1 MNSPEGVLLLAHRLD
16 LGGSERQ
23 LTEVAKALDRD
34 CFAPHVGCFHPG
46 GIRGEEL
53 RASGVPI
60 LHLPVTSFASP
71 SALRGGLSLVRY
83 IREHNIRLVHSFD
96 VPLNIFG
103 VPFARLAHQPA
114 VLSSQRA
121 HRNLT
126 PGMYTQLLRLTDRM
140 VDGIVV
146 NCLHMRDH
154 LIADEHVDPGMIHL
168 CYNGIDFSVF
178 HREERATAGMTI
190 GVICA
195 LRPEKG
201 LLTLI
206 RAFGQIHERYP
217 EAKLVIVGSGPMLP
231 QLEAEAELL
240 GVKPGCTFVPTT
252 SDVAQWLR
260 RIDIFVL
267 PSLSEALSNSLMEAM
282 ACGCCCVASRR
293 GRQSRT
299 DGRDYGRSEGENIRG
314 LLFPKED
321 SRALAEALVRLLGD
335 ANLREQLSD
344 AGYRF
349 IRAGFSQEQSVSC
362 METIYRTFLSPWS
375 P

>member
-1 MNSPEGVLLLAHRLD
+1 MKKPAGVLLLAHRLD

-23 LTEVAKALDRD
+23 MTEIAKSLDREK
-34 CFAPHVGCFHPG
+34 FTPHVGCFHPD

-53 RASGVPI
+53 RDAGIPI

-71 SALRGGLSLVRY
+71 SALRGGLSLIRY
-83 IREHNIRLVHSFD
+83 IRRNHIRLVHSFD

-103 VPFARLAHQPA
+103 APFAKLAHQPV

-126 PGMYTQLLRLTDRM
+126 PGMYTRLLRFTDQI

-146 NCLHMRDH
+146 NCIHMRDH
-154 LIADEHVDPGMIHL
+154 MIEDERADPELLHL

-178 HREERATAGMTI
+178 HREGRSALGSVV
-190 GVICA
+190 GVVCA

-201 LLTLI
+201 LLTLL
-206 RAFGQIHERYP
+206 RAF
-217 EAKLVIVGSGPMLP
+217 AKLPPQHSEARLVLVGSGPMLP
-231 QLEAEAELL
+231 QLEAEAEAL
-240 GVKPGCTFVPTT
+240 GIRSLCTFVPKTT
-252 SDVAQWLR
+252 DVAEWMR

-282 ACGCCCVASRR
+282 SCGCCCVASRV
-293 GRQSRT
+293 G
-299 DGRDYGRSEGENIRG
+299 GNPELVGENSRG

-321 SRALAEALVRLLGD
+321 SAALAAALDLLFK
-335 ANLREQLSD
+335 NLGLRHELAD

-349 IRAGFSQEQSVSC
+349 LREGFSQMQSVEC
-362 METIYRTFLSPWS
+362 MEAIYGSFLYPSLAKV
-375 P
+375 